1 VKKRERVTRSRS
13 GHVGRPA
20 GSTDASLRRPSRSH
34 LISRRSVVLAS
45 VPAGFG
51 CLVVDVLRKD
61 LRLAQSCWKEDRI
74 ISKLQHFAVVVDW
87 FELCEKPVGRTYPA
101 IDPLCLG

>member
-1 VKKRERVTRSRS
+1 MKKRERVTRSRS

-51 CLVVDVLRKD
+51 CLVVHV
-61 LRLAQSCWKEDRI
+61 
-74 ISKLQHFAVVVDW
+74 
-87 FELCEKPVGRTYPA
+87 
-101 IDPLCLG
+101 